1 MAKKFIYINDIRV
14 GYATSAKVEPEINT
28 EKTPTFDGPVVD
40 GTEDPSHTV
49 EIEKLRYGTIKEYI
63 QLEQLL
69 INMYTK
75 GYPIKIIEDVTM
87 KDGTM
92 RVTDIVYDCKLD
104 GNDYELDPEERT
116 AENLSFKGGNRKR
129 WINGKEIKKT
139 IWGYE

>member
-14 GYATSAKVEPEINT
+14 GYATSAKVEPEIDT
-28 EKTPTFDGPVVD
+28 EETPTFDGPVVD

-69 INMYTK
+69 VNMYTK
-75 GYPIKIIEDVTM
+75 GYPIKIIEDVSM
-87 KDGTM
+87 KDGDM

-116 AENLSFKGGNRKR
+116 AENLSFKGSNRKR

-139 IWGYE
+139 V